1 MKKDSKT
8 ALKKKS
14 GTTVK
19 VQENKFNK
27 EQILQLALNQVKYE
41 KKKNRRKG
49 IKKKDAC
56 RSEFV
61 NMIASGRMRAV
72 V

>member
-41 KKKNRRKG
+41 KKKIGGKG
-49 IKKKDAC
+49 LKK
-56 RSEFV
+56 
-61 NMIASGRMRAV
+61 RMRV
-72 V
+72 DQSL

>member
-1 MKKDSKT
+1 MFIILYSVEKYLTNKMKKDSKT

-19 VQENKFNK
+19 VQENKFNE

-41 KKKNRRKG
+41 KKK
-49 IKKKDAC
+49 KK
-56 RSEFV
+56 SEE
-61 NMIASGRMRAV
+61 RD
-72 V
+72 